1 MLAHEEARSKQ
12 FVERVDV
19 LRGHR
24 LRGDDFLGRELFSDH
39 RSASR
44 IVDATAGNEVNNRS
58 VQNALVLADVRVLL
72 AVVVVVRGRRVQSQ
86 C

>member
-24 LRGDDFLGRELFSDH
+24 LRGDDVDDFLGRELFSDH

-44 IVDATAGNEVNNRS
+44 IVDAAAGNEVNNRS
-58 VQNALVLADVRVLL
+58 VQNVLVLADVGVLL
-72 AVVVVVRGRRVQSQ
+72 AVVVPKH
-86 C
+86 